1 MSWYSKVFWS
11 EGLFLRPH
19 HLQQNDRYVE
29 HLVESRVRQITP
41 YPWGFSH
48 LEIDRDLAQQSKFS
62 LRRAAGIMPDGTPF
76 DIPADSPIPE
86 PIDVPDTAAGQISW
100 LSMPVAA
107 PNTREVDD
115 KASDSASRYHR
126 GSETFIDFDLRAAHR
141 GRDRH
146 RLSAARFELRKTAKP
161 GYVGLGHRAR
171 PRNPRQATSCSTRN
185 SSRRCWSARRIR

>member
-29 HLVESRVRQITP
+29 HLLESRVRHATP

-48 LEIDRDLAQQSKFS
+48 LEIDRDLAQQSKFAV
-62 LRRAAGIMPDGTPF
+62 RRATGIMPDGTPF
-76 DIPADSPIPE
+76 DIPDNSPIPE
-86 PIDVPDTAAGQISW
+86 PIDVPDTASGQIAW

-115 KASDSASRYHR
+115 RVNDSASR
-126 GSETFIDFDLRAAHR
+126 
-141 GRDRH
+141 
-146 RLSAARFELRKTAKP
+146 
-161 GYVGLGHRAR
+161 
-171 PRNPRQATSCSTRN
+171 
-185 SSRRCWSARRIR
+185 

>member
-29 HLVESRVRQITP
+29 RLVESRVRRVTP

-48 LEIDRDLAQQSKFS
+48 LEIDQDLAQQSKFS

-86 PIDVPDTAAGQISW
+86 SIDVPDTASGQVAW
-100 LSMPVAA
+100 LSIPVAA

-115 KASDSASRYHR
+115 KTADTAARQQL
-126 GSETFIDFDLRAAHR
+126 ETFIDPPGASDR
-141 GRDRH
+141 GGDRH
-146 RLSAARFELRKTAKP
+146 CVSRLS
-161 GYVGLGHRAR
+161 
-171 PRNPRQATSCSTRN
+171 
-185 SSRRCWSARRIR
+185 